1 VDMFNSQVWKRDIH
15 HEIQDDEAS
24 ESGAVKQ
31 SRIPKFQEV
40 DEHSRGKRESSAD
53 SSAQPNSEAEADPQ
67 FSNILSGS
75 PFNTPTPAFNDPRAF
90 KNILSAT
97 DPSRGSNINGRQTN
111 HFSKRLT
118 DPLGTRGGGGPHVL
132 GGTIRPGAIIPSLN
146 QDFKVLGSPLID
158 AGGLG
163 GTRGRTPNAL
173 GGQLV
178 PGRVSPNNQLERTLN
193 LDQLVDILGI
203 GRHPEID
210 PLGGRLPLPF
220 RPTNPAP
227 TSRPPFTLGGGRFQP
242 LGGQVQ
248 EGAGFR
254 FPESP
259 DSAKQLMI
267 NILASDP
274 ELLAALERLNETKA
288 LSSPLIQESLP
299 ATANANVG
307 DILGSNLVPQ
317 TEPLLKQNPLV
328 LGGPLHADTIP
339 HIIHEVE
346 TYKGYTDYPHQ
357 EEKHHHSNVDTY
369 HNERNVGSDY
379 GGSHTKQYSHD
390 HRIHK
395 DSYIDE
401 HYEDKHY
408 DHHNHETIVHHQENE
423 YPDHSGDHEHL
434 SGHDVSKPKIT
445 KHSQAA
451 PPGCKSEA
459 TRTCHKVPVYEEK
472 KKPVVKCREVPT
484 VDCFYVLK
492 NVPDIE
498 CAPSSYEDCR
508 DVVKEVPYIT
518 TEEECEDVP
527 YEECVEVEEQVPV
540 QVCTQVD
547 IQRETITT
555 NVGISYRNDIRS
567 ASASASRSR
576 RGKGRSG

>member
-1 VDMFNSQVWKRDIH
+1 MDMFNSQVWKRDIH

-146 QDFKVLGSPLID
+146 QDFNRRPFEVLGSPLTE

-203 GRHPEID
+203 GRHPEIE

-220 RPTNPAP
+220 RPKNLAP
-227 TSRPPFTLGGGRFQP
+227 TSRPPFNLGGSRFQP

-259 DSAKQLMI
+259 VSAKQLMI
-267 NILASDP
+267 NILASGSMSINNLSFVCI
-274 ELLAALERLNETKA
+274 LLIN
-288 LSSPLIQESLP
+288 ILP
-299 ATANANVG
+299 FG
-307 DILGSNLVPQ
+307 IL
-317 TEPLLKQNPLV
+317 
-328 LGGPLHADTIP
+328 
-339 HIIHEVE
+339 
-346 TYKGYTDYPHQ
+346 
-357 EEKHHHSNVDTY
+357 
-369 HNERNVGSDY
+369 
-379 GGSHTKQYSHD
+379 
-390 HRIHK
+390 
-395 DSYIDE
+395 
-401 HYEDKHY
+401 
-408 DHHNHETIVHHQENE
+408 
-423 YPDHSGDHEHL
+423 
-434 SGHDVSKPKIT
+434 
-445 KHSQAA
+445 
-451 PPGCKSEA
+451 
-459 TRTCHKVPVYEEK
+459 
-472 KKPVVKCREVPT
+472 
-484 VDCFYVLK
+484 
-492 NVPDIE
+492 
-498 CAPSSYEDCR
+498 
-508 DVVKEVPYIT
+508 
-518 TEEECEDVP
+518 
-527 YEECVEVEEQVPV
+527 
-540 QVCTQVD
+540 
-547 IQRETITT
+547 
-555 NVGISYRNDIRS
+555 
-567 ASASASRSR
+567 
-576 RGKGRSG
+576 